1 MSEDIWKIIPKKKNR
16 GSLLL
21 KFRKR
26 KNKREGKLVLHIPL
40 YLRKKS
46 EYFTGGKLIHCNL
59 LERGSLIMI
68 QFIPKE
74 AMQENSRI
82 IHSSQLYL
90 ALRDFKLFMSPT
102 NGQRT
107 VRVPYCLKEGN
118 IIIDRRDLRDLK
130 EVSKSPSARDK
141 MHYKRRQL

>member
-1 MSEDIWKIIPKKKNR
+1 MSEDIWKIIPKNKNR

-26 KNKREGKLVLHIPL
+26 KNKKEGKLVLHIPL

-59 LERGSLIMI
+59 LERRSLIMI

-82 IHSSQLYL
+82 IHSSQYALYEW
-90 ALRDFKLFMSPT
+90 PT
-102 NGQRT
+102 NGQ
-107 VRVPYCLKEGN
+107 
-118 IIIDRRDLRDLK
+118 
-130 EVSKSPSARDK
+130 SALLSAGGQ
-141 MHYKRRQL
+141 HYYRSS

>member
-1 MSEDIWKIIPKKKNR
+1 
-16 GSLLL
+16 
-21 KFRKR
+21 
-26 KNKREGKLVLHIPL
+26 
-40 YLRKKS
+40 
-46 EYFTGGKLIHCNL
+46 
-59 LERGSLIMI
+59 MI

-90 ALRDFKLFMSPT
+90 ALQDFKSFMPSM

-107 VRVPYCLKEGN
+107 VRVPYCLQGGN

-130 EVSKSPSARDK
+130 EVSKSSSARDK
-141 MHYKRRQL
+141 THHERK